1 MSVCVVAN
9 VPCKPVVVS
18 VSCLSNHSCSTKLL
32 NCRFLNVLRMS
43 MGTGGEVR
51 GGKGMNKKTSNKQT
65 TKSVPILCL
74 SMLKIFCTGLQ
85 FEVYHSCCS
94 EIYLMVLMQC

>member
-18 VSCLSNHSCSTKLL
+18 VSCLSTHSCSTKLL

-43 MGTGGEVR
+43 IGTEGMGNEE
-51 GGKGMNKKTSNKQT
+51 KTSNNQQNLYKH
-65 TKSVPILCL
+65 C
-74 SMLKIFCTGLQ
+74 FCVSSKFGTD
-85 FEVYHSCCS
+85 Y
-94 EIYLMVLMQC
+94 